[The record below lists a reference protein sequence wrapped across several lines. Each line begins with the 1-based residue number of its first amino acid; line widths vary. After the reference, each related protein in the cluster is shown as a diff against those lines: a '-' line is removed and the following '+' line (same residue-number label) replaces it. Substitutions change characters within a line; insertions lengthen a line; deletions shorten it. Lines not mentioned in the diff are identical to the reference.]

1 MGIMKSM
8 FWQISIYMIVTL
20 IVTVIIAISQQKLFQ
35 VFKIEILNFEKI
47 DGAPIILPQLA
58 PAISFLIIILLMK
71 SLRVSINFDLNS
83 IIALKS
89 VMAILLPLFLAS
101 IIFFV
106 SKFLGIEPKLAGV
119 TMPTITLAIATI
131 LIGALGEEIGWRGF
145 LQPLLEKN
153 SSALFASVIVGLL
166 WGLWHVGHY
175 KNGPLFMI
183 AFLLFTVSAS
193 IIIAWMY
200 RDTKF
205 NIIIPM
211 LFHTSI
217 NLCFFILFKHSLAD
231 YKFMAITAVV
241 WLIPAIVIVIRTGKN
256 LIRS

>member
-1 MGIMKSM
+1 
-8 FWQISIYMIVTL
+8 MIVTL
-20 IVTVIIAISQQKLFQ
+20 MVTVIIAIFQQKLFQ
-35 VFKIEILNFEKI
+35 AFKMEILNFKKI

-58 PAISFLIIILLMK
+58 PAIAFLIIILLIK
-71 SLRVSINFDLNS
+71 SLRVSINFDFNS

-89 VMAILLPLFLAS
+89 FMAIVIPFFLAS

-106 SKFLGIEPKLAGV
+106 CKFMGMEPKLASG
-119 TMPTITLAIATI
+119 TIPTITLAIATI
-131 LIGALGEEIGWRGF
+131 LVGALGEEIGWRGF

-153 SSALFASVIVGLL
+153 YSALFASVIVGLL

-175 KNGPLFMI
+175 KNGLLYMI
-183 AFLLFTVSAS
+183 AFLIFTVSAS

-205 NIIIPM
+205 NILIPM

-217 NLCFFILFKHSLAD
+217 NFCFFMLFKHSLAD

-241 WLIPAIVIVIRTGKN
+241 WLIPAIGVVLVTGKDLIRT
-256 LIRS
+256 